1 MLSPKNN
8 GQKLANLYIHQQK
21 PVSRSNGK
29 NNLLTLATKS
39 IKYLC
44 IYLRK
49 DDFFL
54 ILKLKI
60 NLINKNIYHI
70 AFKNAKIPLVNG

>member
-1 MLSPKNN
+1 M
-8 GQKLANLYIHQQK
+8 HQQK
-21 PVSRSNGK
+21 SISRSNGK

-44 IYLRK
+44 IYSRK

-60 NLINKNIYHI
+60 NQINRNTYI
-70 AFKNAKIPLVNG
+70 AF

>member
-8 GQKLANLYIHQQK
+8 SQKLANLYIHQQK
-21 PVSRSNGK
+21 PVIRSNGK

-60 NLINKNIYHI
+60 NK
-70 AFKNAKIPLVNG
+70 